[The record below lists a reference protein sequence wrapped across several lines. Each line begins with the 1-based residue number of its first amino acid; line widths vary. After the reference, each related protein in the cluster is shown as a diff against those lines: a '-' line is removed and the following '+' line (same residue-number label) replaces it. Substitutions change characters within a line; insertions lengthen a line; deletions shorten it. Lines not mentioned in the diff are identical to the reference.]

1 MWEIQVWREKKKQKL
16 YESNVQ
22 HLVIPESRPTLKG
35 SWEYVRK
42 HGGPHLKR
50 FLLAEDGRILASIR
64 IIVGMV
70 GKYQIWLN
78 PCIPRNTRKKKSQR
92 LIGYLLSVTENQAII
107 LNANKGKETRSH
119 LVFLVQMILY
129 PPIADNKKMLLEM
142 VKLYKRKEEIISP
155 FYDA

>member
-1 MWEIQVWREKKKQKL
+1 M
-16 YESNVQ
+16 
-22 HLVIPESRPTLKG
+22 
-35 SWEYVRK
+35 
-42 HGGPHLKR
+42 
-50 FLLAEDGRILASIR
+50 
-64 IIVGMV
+64 
-70 GKYQIWLN
+70 
-78 PCIPRNTRKKKSQR
+78 
-92 LIGYLLSVTENQAII
+92 TENQAII